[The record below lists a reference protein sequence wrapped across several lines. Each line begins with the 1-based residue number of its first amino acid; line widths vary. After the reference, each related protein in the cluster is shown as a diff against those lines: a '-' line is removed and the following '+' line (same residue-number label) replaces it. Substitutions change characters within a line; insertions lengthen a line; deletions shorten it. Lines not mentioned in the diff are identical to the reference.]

1 MPEPTGGQADN
12 HGLLDQLFALRD
24 KQSAARKDA
33 RVIVREEDAVL
44 ETNRHGTMRW
54 YVHPSFDDLVDHN
67 TLFYRY
73 EIPAHGATGKQH
85 RQGNLVS
92 FVLSGHGYT
101 EVDGVRHEW
110 ERGDVIG
117 LPPLVN
123 GVTFQHVNTSDEVAM
138 LVTAEPNLYEALGV
152 EMGAGF
158 VQLEDAPAPGTIA

>member
-1 MPEPTGGQADN
+1 MIEESDPAARN
-12 HGLLDQLFALRD
+12 RGLLDALFELRD
-24 KQSAARKDA
+24 KQAAARKDA

-44 ETNRHGTMRW
+44 ETNRHATMRW
-54 YVHPSFDDLVDHN
+54 YVHPDFDDLVDHN

-92 FVLSGHGYT
+92 FVISGHGYT
-101 EVDGVRHEW
+101 EVNGVRHEW
-110 ERGDVIG
+110 EKGDVIG

-123 GVTFQHVNTSDEVAM
+123 GVTFQHVNTSDEIAM
-138 LVTAEPNLYEALGV
+138 LITAEPNLYEALGV

-158 VQLEDAPAPGTIA
+158 VQLEDAPAASFEA